1 MNIFHSFVRN
11 ALLFKQIVMY
21 DERVVIIIFPFLME
35 EIQLSI
41 IQYIFEVNCS
51 LRKLIIT
58 FIILMVIGIASGIYY
73 FTGYRQSMMEFPQHI
88 VMETHTNEQYAFKDM
103 EPKIRLLEFM
113 YTNCP
118 DICPNTTFQMAQL
131 RDQFV
136 EDGVF
141 GDRVEFI
148 TITIDP
154 YVDTIEQLQKYAS
167 SFDIDKS
174 EGWYVLR
181 GSVEDTKEVADKFN
195 FLYKDPGTGFYI
207 HNSFTYLLDDNNKVI
222 EVFGMGEGSFHK
234 DKVYKRI
241 QKELKN

>member
-1 MNIFHSFVRN
+1 M
-11 ALLFKQIVMY
+11 
-21 DERVVIIIFPFLME
+21 
-35 EIQLSI
+35 
-41 IQYIFEVNCS
+41 
-51 LRKLIIT
+51 RKLIIT

-73 FTGYRQSMMEFPQHI
+73 FTGYRQSIMEFPQHV
-88 VMETHTNEQYAFKDM
+88 VMETHKNETYAFKEM

-118 DICPNTTFQMAQL
+118 DVCPNTTFQMAQL
-131 RDQFV
+131 RDQLV

-141 GDRVEFI
+141 GDRVEFL

-154 YVDTIEQLQKYAS
+154 YVDTIEQLQQYAT
-167 SFDIDKS
+167 SFEIDKND
-174 EGWYVLR
+174 GWYVLR
-181 GSVEDTKEVADKFN
+181 GSVKETKEVADNFD

-207 HNSFTYLLDDNNKVI
+207 HNSFTYLLNDKNKVI

-241 QKELKN
+241 QKELKK

>member
-1 MNIFHSFVRN
+1 
-11 ALLFKQIVMY
+11 MY

-88 VMETHTNEQYAFKDM
+88 VMETHTNKQYAFKDM